1 MEVETIMR
9 VLLVAPYGGVPGG
22 ISRWTGHVLDYY
34 EQSGHDDCELRLVST
49 GRSTFVNINSP
60 LLYKVKSAI
69 KDFRKIFKDFDQ
81 TIQQQPFDVMHL
93 TSSASLSLLKDIRLL
108 KKAKKKGIR
117 TVIHFRFGRIPEL
130 SKSQNWEWKLLTKVI
145 RLADV
150 AIVIDEQSLKVLQ
163 DLHFT
168 NVRYLANPI
177 SPQVLDIVS
186 KIDVA
191 REPRTLLFC
200 GHVVKTKGVFELID
214 ACAQISS
221 IKLKMVGHVT
231 QEMKAELE
239 QYSNSASWLT
249 IAGEEP
255 YEEVIKEM
263 LSCDVFVLATYTEGF
278 PNVILESMACGC
290 AIATTPVGAIP
301 EMLDMASAEPCGLC
315 CEPKDVEGLRHNIQY
330 FLDHPDEAR
339 AYGHRAAQRVNDMYA
354 MPKVWEQMVGIW
366 REVC

>member
-1 MEVETIMR
+1 MK

-34 EQSGHDDCELRLVST
+34 KQFGHNDCELRLVST

-60 LLYKVKSAI
+60 IFYRIKSAI

-108 KKAKKKGIR
+108 KKAKKKGIK

-130 SKSQNWEWKLLTKVI
+130 SKSQNWEWKLLTKVV

-177 SPQVLDIVS
+177 SPQVLDVIS
-186 KIDVA
+186 KMDVA

-214 ACAQISS
+214 ACAQIPS

-239 QYSNSASWLT
+239 QYSNNASWLT

-255 YEEVIKEM
+255 YSEVIRDM
-263 LSCDVFVLATYTEGF
+263 LSCDVFVLPTYTEGF
-278 PNVILESMACGC
+278 PNVILESMACGS
-290 AIATTPVGAIP
+290 AIATTSVGAIP

-315 CEPKDVEGLRHNIQY
+315 CEPKDVEGLRRNIQY

-339 AYGHRAAQRVNDMYA
+339 ECGSRAVKRVNQMYA

-366 REVC
+366 REISK